1 MVKKVEEKKTDV
13 FAVMSG
19 EDVKSVV
26 KRWQYYSI
34 YDFCRSCG
42 MSMGLAGQIAKWCN
56 KAKIGE
62 SVGGSGF
69 LIQIVEKECA

>member
-1 MVKKVEEKKTDV
+1 MAKKVEEKKTDV
-13 FAVMSG
+13 FVVMTG
-19 EDVKSVV
+19 DDMKSVV

-34 YDFCRSCG
+34 YDFCRGYGVSKG
-42 MSMGLAGQIAKWCN
+42 VAGQIAKWCN

-69 LIQIVEKECA
+69 RIQIVEKECA

>member
-1 MVKKVEEKKTDV
+1 MSKKYRVNSWDEEYNVYLTV
-13 FAVMSG
+13 
-19 EDVKSVV
+19 
-26 KRWQYYSI
+26 
-34 YDFCRSCG
+34 
-42 MSMGLAGQIAKWCN
+42 AKWCN